1 VWYHVTLKRDKFD
14 DSKHYRYKVCNKQRD
29 SVVFLRKIAG
39 SKECISY
46 KGLTKYST
54 NLVNTG
60 VLEGAITEW
69 E

>member
-1 VWYHVTLKRDKFD
+1 VNENFTVDLCLFSFT
-14 DSKHYRYKVCNKQRD
+14 
-29 SVVFLRKIAG
+29 
-39 SKECISY
+39 
-46 KGLTKYST
+46 GLSAQSTKYST

>member
-1 VWYHVTLKRDKFD
+1 MSEKDK
-14 DSKHYRYKVCNKQRD
+14 NQ
-29 SVVFLRKIAG
+29 KIT
-39 SKECISY
+39 Y

-54 NLVNTG
+54 NLVSTG

>member
-1 VWYHVTLKRDKFD
+1 MGDSRKFM
-14 DSKHYRYKVCNKQRD
+14 R
-29 SVVFLRKIAG
+29 IITW

>member
-1 VWYHVTLKRDKFD
+1 MMG
-14 DSKHYRYKVCNKQRD
+14 SKIIGIFSHSSGRGM
-29 SVVFLRKIAG
+29 FLRKTVG

-46 KGLTKYST
+46 KGLTKYPT
-54 NLVNTG
+54 NPANTG

>member
-1 VWYHVTLKRDKFD
+1 MMG
-14 DSKHYRYKVCNKQRD
+14 SKIIEIFSHSSGRGM
-29 SVVFLRKIAG
+29 FLRKTVG

-46 KGLTKYST
+46 KGLTKYPT
-54 NLVNTG
+54 NPANTG

>member
-1 VWYHVTLKRDKFD
+1 LFLLGKNKSGFTYEVIF
-14 DSKHYRYKVCNKQRD
+14 RYKVCKKQRD
-29 SVVFLRKIAG
+29 PVVFLRKIVG

-46 KGLTKYST
+46 KGLTKYPE
-54 NLVNTG
+54 NLVNTW